1 MKSVT
6 SGTNRHTL
14 LKFLFII
21 ALKWYIISFRLHCM
35 SCKLGVSNERNIQ
48 LSEKEMEY
56 LNRGQKQLD
65 EREEGRGI

>member
-1 MKSVT
+1 
-6 SGTNRHTL
+6 
-14 LKFLFII
+14 
-21 ALKWYIISFRLHCM
+21 M